1 MRKYMSITVLLL
13 GLTMC
18 LLMVGTAQAGFL
30 SSAYEGQVGAVVAA
44 YPTSGSNGPGTL
56 SVGGL
61 PVGANILSAT
71 LYAENYFSSPTI
83 TATFAG
89 STLGNGSKFA
99 SDGSLQGYR
108 WDVTSLVAGNGNYSA
123 TYAGAANTYGLALAV
138 VYSSPSL
145 ASNGRVEILAGAFD
159 ICGGQGGCS
168 ATSQFTNFGAGAGT
182 LWIRTGADNALGQSN
197 ESINLNGIQVGGPI
211 DANLGDYASLFNLS
225 VGVVSGTNSI
235 NINSPQGDQFDWNL
249 AVLYGRS
256 SSTAV
261 PEPATMLLLGLG
273 LVGLAGA
280 RRLKK

>member
-1 MRKYMSITVLLL
+1 MRKFRSIAVLLL

-18 LLMVGTAQAGFL
+18 LQMVGTAQAGFL
-30 SSAYEGQVGAVVAA
+30 SSAYEGQVGVVVAA
-44 YPTSGSNGPGTL
+44 YPTEFGGGPGTL

-61 PVGANILSAT
+61 PIGANIIAAT
-71 LYAENYFSSPTI
+71 LYTENYFSNPVV

-89 STLGNGSKFA
+89 SALGNGAQFA
-99 SDGSLQGYR
+99 SAGNLQGYR
-108 WDVTSLVAGNGNYSA
+108 WDVTSLVTGNGNYGAS
-123 TYAGAANTYGLALAV
+123 YAGTSNTYGLALAV

-145 ASNGRVEILAGAFD
+145 PSNGRVEILAGAYD
-159 ICGGQGGCS
+159 VCGASGCS
-168 ATSQFTNFGAGAGT
+168 VTDQFSNFGAGAGT
-182 LWIRTGADNALGQSN
+182 LWIHTGADNLQGQSN

-211 DANLGDYASLFNLS
+211 DANLGSYASLFNLS
-225 VGVVSGTNSI
+225 VGVLSGTNSI
-235 NINSPQGDQFDWNL
+235 NITSPQSDQFDWNL

-273 LVGLAGA
+273 LVGLACA